1 MNDFDDRDEWADG
14 QGGSFSDG
22 DPGAHE
28 ELGDPIMELQELRE
42 DVSSGFMARV
52 LSALQRRSL
61 VGNLATMAWTASAQ
75 ALLEFLEMIF
85 SVFSPGEPQKKEG
98 RTNG

>member
-1 MNDFDDRDEWADG
+1 MNDFNDGDGRPDG
-14 QGGSFSDG
+14 QGGSFANG
-22 DPGAHE
+22 DPGADGD
-28 ELGDPIMELQELRE
+28 LGDPILELQELKE
-42 DVSSGFMARV
+42 EVSSGFVARI

-61 VGNLATMAWTASAQ
+61 VGSLATMAWSASAQ

>member
-1 MNDFDDRDEWADG
+1 MNDFDDRDGWADG

-28 ELGDPIMELQELRE
+28 ELGEPIAELQELRE
-42 DVSSGFMARV
+42 DVSSGFMSRV

>member
-1 MNDFDDRDEWADG
+1 MNDSNDG
-14 QGGSFSDG
+14 DVQPDGLGGSIADE
-22 DPGAHE
+22 DPGADGD
-28 ELGDPIMELQELRE
+28 LGDPILELQEMKE
-42 DVSSGFMARV
+42 EVSSGFMTRI

-61 VGNLATMAWTASAQ
+61 VGNLATMAWSASAQ
-75 ALLEFLEMIF
+75 ALLEFLEMFF

>member
-1 MNDFDDRDEWADG
+1 MNENDDGDG
-14 QGGSFSDG
+14 RSDG
-22 DPGAHE
+22 SGPPFSE
-28 ELGDPIMELQELRE
+28 EGSAANGDLGDPISELQELKE
-42 DVSSGFMARV
+42 GVSAGFMARV

-61 VGNLATMAWTASAQ
+61 VGNLATMAWSASAL
-75 ALLEFLEMIF
+75 ALFEFLEMVF